1 MALKFS
7 AVGGS
12 GPVEVKKYGTGT
24 TAQRPASPAS
34 GELFYDTTLGGL
46 MVWNGVAWS
55 TFLTPATVQ
64 APTSPSGSDVGT
76 SRAYN
81 NAAVSVSF
89 TGSSELG
96 GVATLYT
103 VTSTP
108 GSITQTGSSSP
119 ITVTGLNSNTSYTFT
134 VKASNSYSTA
144 TSSATGSVTATTVPD
159 APVLGTVTDTVTGG
173 TVSVPINSINTGGK
187 AITNYEYSTNGG
199 TTWTTLSPAQT
210 SSPLTIS
217 GLTNYISY
225 TLRIR
230 AINANGTG
238 TMSSASNSV
247 TPTAPFTLAQ
257 TFNTSGNYTVPNT
270 ATRMAIVT
278 FSGGGNGSSGG
289 AGGRGGWASAAIINS
304 PSTGTNYSVTVGAA
318 GLGESSFGTLLN
330 SGSTNTNAGGNA
342 SGIVAGNA
350 QGAAAGNFGGGSGGA
365 GGNVVLSNISGFT
378 TGLPNAIQY
387 GGGGGGG
394 GNSVNNGAPGQG
406 GAGGSP
412 YGGNGGAGGN
422 GGSCPDENGYPWA
435 QANSGSSGNAATG
448 VGGGG
453 GGGGARSNN
462 GNWCYNPQDGAG
474 GAGRGGQVLVYIRN

>member
-55 TFLTPATVQ
+55 TFLTPASVQ
-64 APTSPSGSDVGT
+64 TPTSVSASDVGT

-81 NAAVSVSF
+81 NAAASVSF

-103 VTSTP
+103 VTSSP
-108 GSITQTGSSSP
+108 GSFASTGASSP
-119 ITVTGLNSNTSYTFT
+119 IVVTGLGSNTSYTFT
-134 VKASNSYSTA
+134 VKASNSYSNA
-144 TSSATGSVTATTVPD
+144 TSSASSSITATTVPD
-159 APVLGTVTDTVTGG
+159 APVLGTVTDSVTSG

-187 AITNYEYSTNGG
+187 AITNYEYSTDGG
-199 TTWTTLSPAQT
+199 TTWTALSPAQT
-210 SSPLTIS
+210 SSPLSIS
-217 GLTNYISY
+217 GLTNSISY
-225 TLRIR
+225 TFRIR

-257 TFNTSGNYTVPNT
+257 TFNASGNYTVPNT
-270 ATRMAIVT
+270 ASRMAIVA
-278 FSGGGNGSSGG
+278 FSGGGNGGSAG
-289 AGGRGGWASAAIINS
+289 AGGRGGWAGAAIINS

-318 GLGESSFGTLLN
+318 GLGQSSFGTLLN
-330 SGSTNTNAGGNA
+330 SGSPNANTGGNA
-342 SGIVAGNA
+342 AGVVAGNA
-350 QGAAAGNFGGGSGGA
+350 QGAAGGSFGGGSGSA

-378 TGLPNAIQY
+378 TGLPNAIAY

-394 GNSVNNGAPGQG
+394 GNSVNNGAGGSG

-412 YGGNGGAGGN
+412 YGGSGGAGGN
-422 GGSCPDENGYPWA
+422 GGTCPDENGYPWT
-435 QANSGSSGNAATG
+435 QANGGAPGNAANG
-448 VGGGG
+448 VAGGG
-453 GGGGARSNN
+453 GGGGAKSGN
-462 GNWCYNPQDGAG
+462 GNWCYEPQNGAG
-474 GAGRGGQVLVYIRN
+474 GAGRTGQVLVYIRN